1 MKIKKKIT
9 QNCWWF
15 QRYVINMVRSSFF
28 FALLLCSSIAMLFS
42 ANVREDPNEWKKK
55 KKDWSWMKKKHKP
68 VCYLLFSMHFAELQC
83 WNENGNARRLRYQ
96 FVVLFI
102 SIYICGDFFC
112 CCCCSILFLLLL
124 LLFCTF

>member
-1 MKIKKKIT
+1 MKIKKKNNT
-9 QNCWWF
+9 KLL
-15 QRYVINMVRSSFF
+15 VIPTICDQYGKIQFF
-28 FALLLCSSIAMLFS
+28 FCSAPLLVHCDALQ
-42 ANVREDPNEWKKK
+42 RERARGSKRMKKK